1 MNWGGWGG
9 DGSREERGSSG
20 KGALAVLCSPFSLRP
35 QKPQEGL
42 NFSSAATS
50 SQAHT
55 DFGGRQ
61 RICGARWWGE
71 AIGGML
77 VGQAAVGDATQP
89 LANGPGF
96 VCDGGAT
103 LSGGPRCFL
112 CCPPARP
119 AMFGVSA
126 PWVIKR
132 PRPGFD
138 AAASAQQT
146 GPPESSILT
155 SVMVDTVTTWHPASE
170 PPIRRRR
177 RRQVPLNSPARSNG
191 NVMHGYNQPK
201 GGYCSAR
208 PVLPSP
214 LLQSSRKCQMQKPT
228 ELSPSNETKSEK
240 EKKKPVATRIPKP
253 LRDRGTNAARCSRL
267 PQYHAAS
274 PLSSRGRRLLIALY
288 RPSKPADGEPCP
300 EPPALHPT

>member
-1 MNWGGWGG
+1 MGQSARSEFWGEHRSATVSHRTPGNAPLTVDGLLGAGKVHGLDTADLLGSRGGTGTGEGRGAQGAHGSDKGATLHGGRGQLAPQWAAQSLGKASRGHGGVNWGGRGG

-20 KGALAVLCSPFSLRP
+20 KGVLAVLCSPFSLRP

-42 NFSSAATS
+42 NFRLQQPARKLTPTS
-50 SQAHT
+50 
-55 DFGGRQ
+55 GGRQ

-112 CCPPARP
+112 CCPPAWP

-126 PWVIKR
+126 PWVIRR

-146 GPPESSILT
+146 GPPDSSILT
-155 SVMVDTVTTWHPASE
+155 SVMVNTVTIWRPASE
-170 PPIRRRR
+170 APIGRRR

-201 GGYCSAR
+201 
-208 PVLPSP
+208 
-214 LLQSSRKCQMQKPT
+214 
-228 ELSPSNETKSEK
+228 
-240 EKKKPVATRIPKP
+240 
-253 LRDRGTNAARCSRL
+253 RGIL
-267 PQYHAAS
+267 
-274 PLSSRGRRLLIALY
+274 
-288 RPSKPADGEPCP
+288 
-300 EPPALHPT
+300 

>member
-1 MNWGGWGG
+1 MWGPLVGG
-9 DGSREERGSSG
+9 
-20 KGALAVLCSPFSLRP
+20 
-35 QKPQEGL
+35 
-42 NFSSAATS
+42 
-50 SQAHT
+50 
-55 DFGGRQ
+55 
-61 RICGARWWGE
+61 

-89 LANGPGF
+89 LANGPGSSAMA
-96 VCDGGAT
+96 GPR
-103 LSGGPRCFL
+103 SPGGPRCFL
-112 CCPPARP
+112 CCPPAWP

-126 PWVIKR
+126 PWVIRR

-155 SVMVDTVTTWHPASE
+155 SVMVDTVTTWRPASE

-201 GGYCSAR
+201 GGYCSVR

-228 ELSPSNETKSEK
+228 EPSPSNETKSER
-240 EKKKPVATRIPKP
+240 KKTETLCDQNSKTAT
-253 LRDRGTNAARCSRL
+253 
-267 PQYHAAS
+267 
-274 PLSSRGRRLLIALY
+274 
-288 RPSKPADGEPCP
+288 
-300 EPPALHPT
+300 